1 MIAVDHDRIPCPS
14 AVFPRNPV
22 CAVIPIYNHA
32 ATLRNVAEKVLR
44 HVPDVL
50 IVDDGSADADLKSL
64 LDDLPIYYCRHE
76 VNRGKGA
83 ALRHALRI
91 LADSGY
97 DYMLT
102 LDADGQHDPA
112 DLPAFLQLADTGKNF
127 FAIGCRDFTGQPVP
141 GGSRFGRKLSNLLL
155 KLETGIRSAD
165 CQSGLRMYPVQLLAG
180 LPFRCSRF
188 DFEAEVL
195 ALAAWAGAEFRD
207 LPVKVYYPPRGERIT
222 HFRPLPE
229 LTRLTGLHLRLL
241 AGSLFQKRRRHG
253 NTL

>member
-1 MIAVDHDRIPCPS
+1 MISADLDRIPLSS
-14 AVFPRNPV
+14 AAFPRNPV
-22 CAVIPIYNHA
+22 CAVIPVYNHA
-32 ATLRNVAEKVLR
+32 SAIRQVAEKVLQY
-44 HVPDVL
+44 VPDLV
-50 IVDDGSADADLKSL
+50 VDDGSTDADLRTL
-64 LDDLPIYYCRHE
+64 LDGLPLHYCRHE

-112 DLPAFLQLADTGKNF
+112 DLPAFLRLADTGKNF

-155 KLETGIRSAD
+155 RLETGIRSAD
-165 CQSGLRMYPVQLLAG
+165 CQSGLRMYPVRLLAD

-195 ALAAWAGAEFRD
+195 ARAAWEGAEFRD

-241 AGSLFQKRRRHG
+241 AESLFQKRR
-253 NTL
+253 

>member
-1 MIAVDHDRIPCPS
+1 MITVEHDRIPFSS
-14 AVFPRNPV
+14 AASPRNPV
-22 CAVIPIYNHA
+22 CAVIPVYNHA
-32 ATLRNVAEKVLR
+32 ATLRNVAEKVLKF
-44 HVPDVL
+44 VPDVL
-50 IVDDGSADADLKSL
+50 IVDDGSTDADLKSL
-64 LDDLPIYYCRHE
+64 LDDLPVHYCRHE
-76 VNRGKGA
+76 VNLGKGA

-91 LADSGY
+91 LAGSGFG
-97 DYMLT
+97 YMLT
-102 LDADGQHDPA
+102 LDADGQHEPA

-127 FAIGCRDFTGQPVP
+127 FAIGCRDFSGQPVP

-155 KLETGIRSAD
+155 RLETGIRSAD
-165 CQSGLRMYPVQLLAG
+165 CQSGLRMYPVKLLAD

-195 ALAAWAGAEFRD
+195 VLAAWAGAEFRD

-241 AGSLFQKRRRHG
+241 AESLFQKRR
-253 NTL
+253 